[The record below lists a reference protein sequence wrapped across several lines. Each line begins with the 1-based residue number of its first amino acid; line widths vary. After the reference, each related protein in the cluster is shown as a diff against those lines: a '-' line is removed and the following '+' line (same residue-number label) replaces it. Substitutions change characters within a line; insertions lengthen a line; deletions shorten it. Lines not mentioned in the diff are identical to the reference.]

1 MKFLSESLSPLVK
14 VLLSCAIL
22 MICFSLSALVMSIA
36 TISAP
41 QWATST
47 SGMVVLQA
55 IGTICVFG
63 SAYLASRTLLS
74 SSDYEIFHIE
84 KAKKEHLIWAIALP
98 IAAIPC
104 VEWLNE
110 WNNTWHFEWDTAFRE
125 LQTANEDLAMRLLKS
140 ETAIG
145 LIGRAIAMAIVPAF
159 CEELWFRGI
168 FLRICSQWLKN
179 PIAGSVLCSL
189 IFSLVHFELF
199 AFAPRFL
206 LSMILCWQ
214 FLSGKGGIWYCIL
227 SHFINNFLVC
237 LSHSEIFGSQNP
249 VSWIEN
255 TSSHSALSVISST
268 IILLIFFI
276 RTGKT
281 IVKHTKPNR
290 KAK

>member
-1 MKFLSESLSPLVK
+1 MKFLSESLTPLVK
-14 VLLSCAIL
+14 ALLSISIL
-22 MICFSLSALVMSIA
+22 MICFTISALVMSIA
-36 TISAP
+36 TSAAP
-41 QWATST
+41 QWASST

-63 SAYLASRTLLS
+63 VAYLACRTMLS
-74 SSDYEIFHIE
+74 SSDYEIFHTE
-84 KAKKEHLIWAIALP
+84 KAKKEYLIWAIALP
-98 IAAIPC
+98 IAALPC

-125 LQTANEDLAMRLLKS
+125 LQTANESLAMRLLRS

-145 LIGRAIAMAIVPAF
+145 LVGRAIAMAIVPAF

-179 PIAGSVLCSL
+179 PITGSVLCSL

-199 AFAPRFL
+199 AFVPRFL
-206 LSMILCWQ
+206 LSMLLCWL

-249 VSWIEN
+249 ISWLEN
-255 TSSHSALSVISST
+255 TSTHTTLSVISST

-281 IVKHTKPNR
+281 IVKHTKPNT
-290 KAK
+290 KAR